1 MMLAGAFFIYIE
13 GVIMKYSGAE
23 ITIKL
28 LEKEGIDIITGIPGG
43 TNLPLYSALAKSKI
57 RHILARHE
65 QGAGFMSHGMAR
77 STGKTAVCFACSG
90 PGATNLMTAIADAK
104 MDSVPIIAIT
114 GQVPSSLIGTDA
126 FQEVDTYGMTIPI
139 TKHNFLIRSAEELLS
154 AIPEA
159 FRIASEGR
167 PGPVLIDIPKDVQLE
182 TIEIESFD
190 RSFEED
196 GLPIY
201 IDEVEIEKAARMIN
215 RSRKPVLYTGGGII
229 LSGAE
234 DMLLNFSHKSSIP
247 VASTLMGLGCFP
259 SGDNMFIGMLGMHGQ
274 RYTNYI
280 MHEADLILAFG
291 ARFDDRATGKV
302 KEFCPNAK
310 IVHIDIDS
318 AEMNKIKKA
327 DIAIQGDIKQAIK
340 QLLPLI
346 EHNDRKEWAETI
358 MDIRG
363 KHPIAKN
370 IKQDEQLP
378 EAIIKKIG
386 GFAGEDTIISTDVGQ
401 HQMWVAQH
409 YPFSKPRTLLTS
421 GGLGTMGF
429 GFPAAIGASLANPGK
444 KVICFSGDGSFL
456 MNIQEL
462 STLSELKLDI
472 KIIIFN
478 NRHLGLV
485 RQQQEYFYGKEYIA
499 SQFYCNTDFAK
510 IGEGFGIESYDLEM
524 DETPFLTLEKAI
536 KKEGPVLINIPLAPE
551 ENVTPMVAPGCANY
565 EMIGGEINE

>member
-1 MMLAGAFFIYIE
+1 
-13 GVIMKYSGAE
+13 MKYSGAE

-28 LEKEGIDIITGIPGG
+28 LEKEGVDIIAGIPGG
-43 TNLPLYSALAKSKI
+43 TNLPLYSALAKSEI

-65 QGAGFMSHGMAR
+65 QAAGFMSHGMAR

-104 MDSVPIIAIT
+104 MDSVPLIAIT

-139 TKHNFLIRSAEELLS
+139 TKHNFLIRSTEELLS

-182 TIEIESFD
+182 MIEVESFD
-190 RSFEED
+190 RPCDENDLS
-196 GLPIY
+196 IC
-201 IDEVEIEKAARMIN
+201 IDEAAIERTAEMIN
-215 RSRKPVLYTGGGII
+215 SSEKPVLYTGGGII

-234 DMLLNFSHKSSIP
+234 EMLLDFAHKNSIP

-259 SGDNMFIGMLGMHGQ
+259 NSDDMFIGMLGMHGQ

-280 MHEADLILAFG
+280 MHEADLLLAFG
-291 ARFDDRATGKV
+291 TRFDDRATGKV
-302 KEFCPNAK
+302 KEFCPDAR
-310 IVHIDIDS
+310 IIHIDIDGS
-318 AEMNKIKKA
+318 EINKIKKA

-346 EHNDRKEWAETI
+346 EHNDRKEWTKTI
-358 MDIRG
+358 MDMRE
-363 KHPIAKN
+363 KHPIYKN
-370 IKQDEQLP
+370 KKQDEQLP
-378 EAIIKKIG
+378 ETMIKKIG
-386 GFAGEDTIISTDVGQ
+386 AFAGEEAIITTDVGQ
-401 HQMWVAQH
+401 HQMWVAQY

-429 GFPAAIGASLANPGK
+429 GFPVAIGAGLANPGK

-462 STLSELKLDI
+462 STLSELDLDI

-499 SQFYCNTDFAK
+499 SQFNCKTDFAR
-510 IGEGFGIESYDLEM
+510 IAEGFGIESYDLKMAEN
-524 DETPFLTLEKAI
+524 PFLTLEKAI

-551 ENVTPMVAPGCANY
+551 ENITPMVAPGCANY
-565 EMIGGEINE
+565 EMIGGEVHE

>member
-1 MMLAGAFFIYIE
+1 
-13 GVIMKYSGAE
+13 MKYSGAE

-182 TIEIESFD
+182 MIEIESFD

-310 IVHIDIDS
+310 IIHIDIDG

-386 GFAGEDTIISTDVGQ
+386 SFAGEDTIITTDVGQ

-462 STLSELKLDI
+462 STLSELDLDI

>member
-1 MMLAGAFFIYIE
+1 
-13 GVIMKYSGAE
+13 MKYSGAE

-28 LEKEGIDIITGIPGG
+28 LEREGIDIIAGIPGG
-43 TNLPLYSALAKSKI
+43 TNLPLYSALGKSKI

-182 TIEIESFD
+182 MIEIESFD

-196 GLPIY
+196 DLPIY
-201 IDEVEIEKAARMIN
+201 IDEVEIEKAARVIN

-259 SGDNMFIGMLGMHGQ
+259 SGDDMFIGMLGMHGQ

-310 IVHIDIDS
+310 IIHIDIDG

-346 EHNDRKEWAETI
+346 EHNDRKEWTKTI
-358 MDIRG
+358 MDMREKYPISKKM
-363 KHPIAKN
+363 KH
-370 IKQDEQLP
+370 DEQLP
-378 EAIIKKIG
+378 EDIIKRIG
-386 GFAGEDTIISTDVGQ
+386 GFAGEDTIITTDVGQ
-401 HQMWVAQH
+401 HQMWVAQC

-429 GFPAAIGASLANPGK
+429 GFPAAIGASLANPEK

-462 STLSELKLDI
+462 STLSELDLDI

-499 SQFYCNTDFAK
+499 SQFYCKTDFAK

-524 DETPFLTLEKAI
+524 AENPFLTLEKAI

>member
-1 MMLAGAFFIYIE
+1 
-13 GVIMKYSGAE
+13 MKYSGAE

-196 GLPIY
+196 DLPIY
-201 IDEVEIEKAARMIN
+201 IDEVEIEKAARVIN

-310 IVHIDIDS
+310 IIHIDIDG

-346 EHNDRKEWAETI
+346 EHNDRKEWTKTI
-358 MDIRG
+358 MDMREKYPISKKM
-363 KHPIAKN
+363 KH
-370 IKQDEQLP
+370 DEQLP
-378 EAIIKKIG
+378 EDIIKRIG
-386 GFAGEDTIISTDVGQ
+386 GFAGEDTIITTDVGQ
-401 HQMWVAQH
+401 HQMWVAQC

-429 GFPAAIGASLANPGK
+429 GFPAAIGASLANPEK

-499 SQFYCNTDFAK
+499 SQFYCKTDFAK

-524 DETPFLTLEKAI
+524 DEAPFLTLEKAI

-551 ENVTPMVAPGCANY
+551 KNVTPMVAPGCANY
-565 EMIGGEINE
+565 EMMGGEINE

>member
-1 MMLAGAFFIYIE
+1 
-13 GVIMKYSGAE
+13 MKYSGAE

-196 GLPIY
+196 DLPIY
-201 IDEVEIEKAARMIN
+201 IDEVEIEKAARVIN

-310 IVHIDIDS
+310 IIHIDIDG

-346 EHNDRKEWAETI
+346 EHNDRKEWTKTI
-358 MDIRG
+358 MDMRVKYPISKKM
-363 KHPIAKN
+363 KH
-370 IKQDEQLP
+370 DEQLP
-378 EAIIKKIG
+378 EDIIKRIG
-386 GFAGEDTIISTDVGQ
+386 GFAGEDTIITTDVGQ
-401 HQMWVAQH
+401 HQMWVAQC

-429 GFPAAIGASLANPGK
+429 GFPAAIGASLANPEK

-499 SQFYCNTDFAK
+499 SQFYCKTDFAK

-524 DETPFLTLEKAI
+524 AENPFLTLEKAI

>member
-65 QGAGFMSHGMAR
+65 QGAGFMSHGIAR

-310 IVHIDIDS
+310 IIHIDIDG

-386 GFAGEDTIISTDVGQ
+386 SFAGEDTIITTDVGQ

-524 DETPFLTLEKAI
+524 DETPFLTLENAI

>member
-1 MMLAGAFFIYIE
+1 
-13 GVIMKYSGAE
+13 MKYSGAE

-43 TNLPLYSALAKSKI
+43 TNLPLYSALANSKI

-182 TIEIESFD
+182 MIEIESFD

-259 SGDNMFIGMLGMHGQ
+259 SGDDMFIGMLGMHGQ

-310 IVHIDIDS
+310 IIHIDIDS
-318 AEMNKIKKA
+318 SEMNKIKKA

-346 EHNDRKEWAETI
+346 EHNDRKEWTETI
-358 MDIRG
+358 MDIRE

-386 GFAGEDTIISTDVGQ
+386 SFAGEDTIITTDVGQ

-429 GFPAAIGASLANPGK
+429 GLPAAIGASLANPGK

-499 SQFYCNTDFAK
+499 SQFYCKTDFAK

-524 DETPFLTLEKAI
+524 AENPFLTLEKAI

>member
-1 MMLAGAFFIYIE
+1 
-13 GVIMKYSGAE
+13 MKYSGAE

-28 LEKEGIDIITGIPGG
+28 LEREGIDIIAGIPGG
-43 TNLPLYSALAKSKI
+43 TNLPLYSALGKSKI

-201 IDEVEIEKAARMIN
+201 IDEVEIKKAARMIN
-215 RSRKPVLYTGGGII
+215 CSRKPVLYTGGGII

-310 IVHIDIDS
+310 IIHIDIDG

-346 EHNDRKEWAETI
+346 EHNDRKEWTKTI
-358 MDIRG
+358 MDMRVKYPISKKM
-363 KHPIAKN
+363 KH
-370 IKQDEQLP
+370 DEQLP
-378 EAIIKKIG
+378 EDIIKRIG
-386 GFAGEDTIISTDVGQ
+386 GFAGEDTIITTDVGQ
-401 HQMWVAQH
+401 HQMWVAQC

-429 GFPAAIGASLANPGK
+429 GFPAAIGASLANPEK

-462 STLSELKLDI
+462 STLSELDLDI

-499 SQFYCNTDFAK
+499 SQFYCKTDFAK

>member
-1 MMLAGAFFIYIE
+1 
-13 GVIMKYSGAE
+13 MKYSGAE

-28 LEKEGIDIITGIPGG
+28 LEREGIDIITGIPGG

-65 QGAGFMSHGMAR
+65 QGACFISHGMAR
-77 STGKTAVCFACSG
+77 STGKTAVCFATSG
-90 PGATNLMTAIADAK
+90 PGATNLLTAIADAK

-126 FQEVDTYGMTIPI
+126 FQEVDIYGMTIPV
-139 TKHNFLIRSAEELLS
+139 TKHNFLIRSAEELLIT
-154 AIPEA
+154 IPEA

-182 TIEIESFD
+182 MIDIESFD
-190 RSFEED
+190 RSCDED
-196 GLPIY
+196 DPSIC
-201 IDEVEIEKAARMIN
+201 IDKAIIKKTAEMIN
-215 RSRKPVLYTGGGII
+215 RSNKPVLYTGGGII

-234 DMLLNFSHKSSIP
+234 DMLLDFAYKSSIP

-259 SGDNMFIGMLGMHGQ
+259 SGDDLFLGMLGMHGQ

-280 MHEADLILAFG
+280 MHEADLLLAFG
-291 ARFDDRATGKV
+291 TRFDDRATGKV
-302 KEFCPNAK
+302 KEFCPTAK
-310 IVHIDIDS
+310 IIHIDIDG
-318 AEMNKIKKA
+318 AEINKIKKA
-327 DIAIQGDIKQAIK
+327 DIAIHGDIKQAIK

-346 EHNDRKEWAETI
+346 EHNDRNKWTKTI
-358 MDIRG
+358 MDMRE
-363 KHPIAKN
+363 KYPISK
-370 IKQDEQLP
+370 KMTQDEQLP
-378 EAIIKKIG
+378 ETMVKKIG
-386 GFAGEDTIISTDVGQ
+386 GFAGEDAIITTDVGQ
-401 HQMWVAQH
+401 HQMWVAQY
-409 YPFSKPRTLLTS
+409 YPFTKPRTLLTS

-429 GFPAAIGASLANPGK
+429 GFPAAIGASLANPDK

-462 STLSELKLDI
+462 STLSELNLDI

-485 RQQQEYFYGKEYIA
+485 RQQQEYFYDKEYIA
-499 SQFYCNTDFAK
+499 SQFYCKTDFAQ
-510 IGEGFGIESYDLEM
+510 IGEGFGIESYDLKM
-524 DETPFLTLEKAI
+524 AETPFLILEKAI

-551 ENVTPMVAPGCANY
+551 ENITPMVAPGSANY

>member
-1 MMLAGAFFIYIE
+1 
-13 GVIMKYSGAE
+13 MKYSGAE

-196 GLPIY
+196 DLPIY
-201 IDEVEIEKAARMIN
+201 IDEVEIEKAARVIN

-310 IVHIDIDS
+310 IIHIDIDG

-346 EHNDRKEWAETI
+346 EHNDRKEWTKTI
-358 MDIRG
+358 MDMRVKYPISKKM
-363 KHPIAKN
+363 KH
-370 IKQDEQLP
+370 DEQLP
-378 EAIIKKIG
+378 EDIIKRIG
-386 GFAGEDTIISTDVGQ
+386 GFAGEDTIITTDVGQ
-401 HQMWVAQH
+401 HQMWVAQC

-429 GFPAAIGASLANPGK
+429 GFPAAIGASLANPEK

-462 STLSELKLDI
+462 STLSELDLDI

-499 SQFYCNTDFAK
+499 SQFYCKTDFAK

-524 DETPFLTLEKAI
+524 AENPFLTLEKAI

>member
-1 MMLAGAFFIYIE
+1 MLAGAFFIYIE

-310 IVHIDIDS
+310 IIHIDIDG

-346 EHNDRKEWAETI
+346 EHNDRKEWTKTI
-358 MDIRG
+358 MDMRVKYPISKKM
-363 KHPIAKN
+363 KH
-370 IKQDEQLP
+370 DEQLP
-378 EAIIKKIG
+378 EDIIKRIG
-386 GFAGEDTIISTDVGQ
+386 GFAGEDTIITTDVGQ
-401 HQMWVAQH
+401 HQMWVAQC

-429 GFPAAIGASLANPGK
+429 GFPAAIGASLANPEK

-462 STLSELKLDI
+462 STLSELDLDI

-499 SQFYCNTDFAK
+499 SQFYCKTDFAK

-524 DETPFLTLEKAI
+524 AENPFLTLEKAI